1 VAIDWRHLE
10 DSPLAIEA
18 QEGNLMGIV
27 ETLTDVF
34 SPLNTYIWYIAFVC
48 LIGIGLYFLYRLK
61 FMQVTHMGENAKLA
75 INGVNEQTD
84 GKKLSSFEAF
94 CLGMGAR
101 IGVGNIAG
109 VATAIATGGPGAVF
123 WMWIFALIGAGTSF
137 MESTAAQIYK
147 EKKADGSYYGGPAY
161 YATKGLKKRWL
172 GVILAVL
179 ITVTFGFGFVG
190 VQASNSSAA
199 IVNAFGV
206 DAHVVGAVIALIAA
220 LVIFS
225 GTKVVGKFSSKVV
238 PAMAV
243 LWIIFTVAIILV
255 NIGNVGNAIAMIFT
269 YAFSA
274 PALLGGGIGTVIMV
288 GLKRGVFSNEAG
300 LGSVANL
307 AGTADTTHPVKQG
320 LIQSFGVIVDTL
332 IVCTFTALAVLSFG
346 DWEAIAATGLKAAPL
361 VQMVATQAL
370 GDWAPSLIAIFLFV
384 FAFTSMLGYYTM
396 SEANLRYVK
405 DSNTLIFIIR
415 IIVILV
421 AFSSCLIDT
430 GLMDLIS
437 DTFMAAMGAV
447 NIVVVALL
455 AKPVMEAYRDYRDQK
470 KAGVE
475 EPTFDP
481 SVLSDPSGVTEW
493 GPAAQDKE

>member
-1 VAIDWRHLE
+1 M
-10 DSPLAIEA
+10 SFS
-18 QEGNLMGIV
+18 
-27 ETLTDVF
+27 DVLNDIF
-34 SPLNTYIWYIAFVC
+34 SPLNEYIWYIAFVC
-48 LIGIGLYFLYRLK
+48 LIGLGLYFLVRLK
-61 FMQVTHMGENAKLA
+61 FMQVVHIKENATLA
-75 INGVNEQTD
+75 VTGVNDKTD

-147 EKKADGSYYGGPAY
+147 EKKSDGSYYGGPAY

-172 GVILAVL
+172 GVILAIL
-179 ITVTFGFGFVG
+179 ITVTFGIGFVG

-199 IVNAFGV
+199 IVEAFNV
-206 DAHVVGAVIALIAA
+206 DSHIVGFIIALIAG

-225 GTKVVGKFSSKVV
+225 GTKIVGKFSAKIV

-243 LWIIFTVAIILV
+243 FWILFTIAIIIM
-255 NIGNVGNAIAMIFT
+255 NIGNVGNAFAMIFQ

-274 PALLGGGIGTVIMV
+274 PALIGGGIGSIIMV

-320 LIQSFGVIVDTL
+320 LIQSFGVIVDTI
-332 IVCTFTALAVLSFG
+332 IVCTFTAVAVLSFG
-346 DWEAIAATGLKAAPL
+346 NWEEVMALGLRGAPL
-361 VQMVATQAL
+361 VQEVASQTL
-370 GDWAPSLIAIFLFV
+370 GTWAPTLIAIFLFV

-396 SEANLRYVK
+396 SEANLRFVK
-405 DSNTLIFIIR
+405 DHNTVVFVLR
-415 IIVILV
+415 VVVVLV
-421 AFSSCLIDT
+421 AFASCTIST
-430 GLMDLIS
+430 ALMDLIS

-447 NIVVVALL
+447 NVIVVALL
-455 AKPVMEAYRDYRDQK
+455 AKPVMEAYRDYRKQQK
-470 KAGVE
+470 EGIK
-475 EPTFDP
+475 EPIFHK
-481 SVLSDPSGVTEW
+481 SALSDSDGVTEW
-493 GPAAQDKE
+493 ED

>member
-1 VAIDWRHLE
+1 MSFSDLLNDI
-10 DSPLAIEA
+10 
-18 QEGNLMGIV
+18 
-27 ETLTDVF
+27 F
-34 SPLNTYIWYIAFVC
+34 SPLNEYIWYIAFVC
-48 LIGIGLYFLYRLK
+48 LIGLGLYFLVRLK
-61 FMQVTHMGENAKLA
+61 FMQVVHIKENATLA
-75 INGVNEQTD
+75 VTGVNDKTD

-147 EKKADGSYYGGPAY
+147 EKKSDGSYYGGPAY

-172 GVILAVL
+172 GVVLAIL
-179 ITVTFGFGFVG
+179 ITVTFGIGFVG

-199 IVNAFGV
+199 IVEAFNV
-206 DAHVVGAVIALIAA
+206 DSHIVGFVIALIAG

-225 GTKVVGKFSSKVV
+225 GTKIVGRFSAKIV

-243 LWIIFTVAIILV
+243 FWIIFTIAIIV
-255 NIGNVGNAIAMIFT
+255 MNFGNVGNAFAMIFQ

-274 PALLGGGIGTVIMV
+274 PALLGGGIGTIIMV

-300 LGSVANL
+300 LGSIANL

-320 LIQSFGVIVDTL
+320 LIQSFGVIVDTV
-332 IVCTFTALAVLSFG
+332 IVCTFTAIAVLSFG
-346 DWEAIAATGLKAAPL
+346 NWEEVMALGLRGAPL
-361 VQMVATQAL
+361 VQEVASQAL
-370 GDWAPSLIAIFLFV
+370 GTWAPTLIAIFLFV

-396 SEANLRYVK
+396 SEANLRFVK
-405 DSNTLIFIIR
+405 DHNTVVFVLR
-415 IIVILV
+415 VVVVLV
-421 AFSSCLIDT
+421 AFASCTIST
-430 GLMDLIS
+430 ALMDLIS

-447 NIVVVALL
+447 NVIVVALL
-455 AKPVMEAYRDYRDQK
+455 AKPVMEAYRDYRKQQK
-470 KAGVE
+470 EGIK
-475 EPTFDP
+475 EPIFHK
-481 SVLSDPSGVTEW
+481 SALSDSDGVTEW
-493 GPAAQDKE
+493 ED

>member
-1 VAIDWRHLE
+1 MSFSDLLNDI
-10 DSPLAIEA
+10 
-18 QEGNLMGIV
+18 
-27 ETLTDVF
+27 F
-34 SPLNTYIWYIAFVC
+34 SPLNEYIWYIAFVC
-48 LIGIGLYFLYRLK
+48 LIGLGLYFLVRLK
-61 FMQVTHMGENAKLA
+61 FMQVVHIKENATLA
-75 INGVNEQTD
+75 VSGVNDKTD

-147 EKKADGSYYGGPAY
+147 EKKSDGSYYGGPAY

-172 GVILAVL
+172 GVVLAIL
-179 ITVTFGFGFVG
+179 ITVTFGIGFVG

-199 IVNAFGV
+199 IVEAFNV
-206 DAHVVGAVIALIAA
+206 DSHIVGFVIALIAG

-225 GTKVVGKFSSKVV
+225 GTKIVGKFSAKIV

-243 LWIIFTVAIILV
+243 FWILFTIAIIIM
-255 NIGNVGNAIAMIFT
+255 NIGNVGNAFAMIFQ

-274 PALLGGGIGTVIMV
+274 PALIGGGIGSIIMV

-307 AGTADTTHPVKQG
+307 AGTADATHPVKQG
-320 LIQSFGVIVDTL
+320 LIQSFGVIVDTI
-332 IVCTFTALAVLSFG
+332 IVCTFTAVAVLSFG
-346 DWEAIAATGLKAAPL
+346 NWEEVMALGLRGAPL
-361 VQMVATQAL
+361 VQEVASQTL
-370 GDWAPSLIAIFLFV
+370 GTWAPTLIAIFLFV

-396 SEANLRYVK
+396 SEANLRFVK
-405 DSNTLIFIIR
+405 DHNTVVFVLR
-415 IIVILV
+415 VVVVLV
-421 AFSSCLIDT
+421 AFASCTIST
-430 GLMDLIS
+430 ALMDLIS

-447 NIVVVALL
+447 NVIVVALL
-455 AKPVMEAYRDYRDQK
+455 AKPVMEAYRDYRKQQK
-470 KAGVE
+470 EGIK
-475 EPTFDP
+475 EPIFHK
-481 SVLSDPSGVTEW
+481 SALSDSDGVTEW
-493 GPAAQDKE
+493 ED

>member
-1 VAIDWRHLE
+1 MSFSDLLNDI
-10 DSPLAIEA
+10 
-18 QEGNLMGIV
+18 
-27 ETLTDVF
+27 F
-34 SPLNTYIWYIAFVC
+34 SPLNEYIWYIAFVC
-48 LIGIGLYFLYRLK
+48 LIGLGLYFLVRLK
-61 FMQVTHMGENAKLA
+61 FMQVVHIKENATLA
-75 INGVNEQTD
+75 VTGVNDKTD

-147 EKKADGSYYGGPAY
+147 EKKSDGSYYGGPAY

-172 GVILAVL
+172 GVVLAIL
-179 ITVTFGFGFVG
+179 ITVTFGIGFVG

-199 IVNAFGV
+199 IVEAFNV
-206 DAHVVGAVIALIAA
+206 DSHIVGFVIALIAG

-225 GTKVVGKFSSKVV
+225 GTKVVGKFSAKIV

-243 LWIIFTVAIILV
+243 FWIIFTIAIIV
-255 NIGNVGNAIAMIFT
+255 MNFGNVGNAFAMIFQ

-274 PALLGGGIGTVIMV
+274 PALIGGGIGTIIMV

-320 LIQSFGVIVDTL
+320 LIQSFGVIVDTI
-332 IVCTFTALAVLSFG
+332 IVCTFTAIAVLSFG
-346 DWEAIAATGLKAAPL
+346 NWEEVMALGLRGAPL
-361 VQMVATQAL
+361 VQEVASQTL
-370 GDWAPSLIAIFLFV
+370 GTWAPTLIAIFLFV

-396 SEANLRYVK
+396 SEANLRFVK
-405 DSNTLIFIIR
+405 DHNTVVFVLR
-415 IIVILV
+415 VVVVLV
-421 AFSSCLIDT
+421 AFASCTIST
-430 GLMDLIS
+430 ALMDLIS

-447 NIVVVALL
+447 NVIVVALL
-455 AKPVMEAYRDYRDQK
+455 AKPVMEAYRDYRKQQK
-470 KAGVE
+470 EGIK
-475 EPTFDP
+475 EPIFHK
-481 SVLSDPSGVTEW
+481 SALSDSDGVTEW
-493 GPAAQDKE
+493 ED

>member
-1 VAIDWRHLE
+1 MSFSDLLNDI
-10 DSPLAIEA
+10 
-18 QEGNLMGIV
+18 
-27 ETLTDVF
+27 F
-34 SPLNTYIWYIAFVC
+34 SPLNEYIWYIAFVC
-48 LIGIGLYFLYRLK
+48 LIGLGLYFLVRLK
-61 FMQVTHMGENAKLA
+61 FMQVVHIKENATLA
-75 INGVNEQTD
+75 VSGVNDKTD

-147 EKKADGSYYGGPAY
+147 EKKSDGSYYGGPAY

-172 GVILAVL
+172 GVVLAIL
-179 ITVTFGFGFVG
+179 ITVTFGIGFVG

-199 IVNAFGV
+199 IVEAFNV
-206 DAHVVGAVIALIAA
+206 DSHIVGFVIALIAG

-225 GTKVVGKFSSKVV
+225 GTKIVGRFSAKIV

-243 LWIIFTVAIILV
+243 FWILFTIAIIIM
-255 NIGNVGNAIAMIFT
+255 NIGNVGNAFAMIFQ

-274 PALLGGGIGTVIMV
+274 PALIGGGIGSIIMV

-307 AGTADTTHPVKQG
+307 AGTADATHPVKQG
-320 LIQSFGVIVDTL
+320 LIQSFGVIVDTI
-332 IVCTFTALAVLSFG
+332 IVCTFTAVAVLSFG
-346 DWEAIAATGLKAAPL
+346 NWEEVMALGLRGAPL
-361 VQMVATQAL
+361 VQEVASQTL
-370 GDWAPSLIAIFLFV
+370 GTWAPTLIAIFLFV

-396 SEANLRYVK
+396 SEANLRFVK
-405 DSNTLIFIIR
+405 DHNTVVFVLR
-415 IIVILV
+415 VVVVLV
-421 AFSSCLIDT
+421 AFASCTIST
-430 GLMDLIS
+430 ALMDLIS

-447 NIVVVALL
+447 NVIVVALL
-455 AKPVMEAYRDYRDQK
+455 AKPVMEAYRDYRKQQK
-470 KAGVE
+470 EGIK
-475 EPTFDP
+475 EPIFHK
-481 SVLSDPSGVTEW
+481 SALSDSDGVTEW
-493 GPAAQDKE
+493 ED

>member
-1 VAIDWRHLE
+1 MSFSDLLNDI
-10 DSPLAIEA
+10 
-18 QEGNLMGIV
+18 
-27 ETLTDVF
+27 F
-34 SPLNTYIWYIAFVC
+34 SPLNEYIWYIAFVC
-48 LIGIGLYFLYRLK
+48 LIGLGLYFLVRLK
-61 FMQVTHMGENAKLA
+61 FMQVVHIKENATLA
-75 INGVNEQTD
+75 VSGVNDKTD

-147 EKKADGSYYGGPAY
+147 EKKSDGSYYGGPAY

-172 GVILAVL
+172 GVVLAIL
-179 ITVTFGFGFVG
+179 ITVTFGIGFVG

-199 IVNAFGV
+199 IVEAFNV
-206 DAHVVGAVIALIAA
+206 DSHIVGFVIALIAG

-225 GTKVVGKFSSKVV
+225 GTKIVGRFSARIV

-243 LWIIFTVAIILV
+243 FWIIFTIAIIV
-255 NIGNVGNAIAMIFT
+255 MNFGNVGNAFAMIFQ

-274 PALLGGGIGTVIMV
+274 PALIGGGIGTIIMV

-300 LGSVANL
+300 LGSIANL

-320 LIQSFGVIVDTL
+320 LIQSFGVIVDTI
-332 IVCTFTALAVLSFG
+332 IVCTFTAIAVLSFG
-346 DWEAIAATGLKAAPL
+346 NWEEVMALGLRGAPL
-361 VQMVATQAL
+361 VQEVASQAL
-370 GDWAPSLIAIFLFV
+370 GTWAPTLIAMFLFV

-396 SEANLRYVK
+396 SEANLRFVK
-405 DSNTLIFIIR
+405 DHNTVVFVLR
-415 IIVILV
+415 VVVVLV
-421 AFSSCLIDT
+421 AFASCTIST
-430 GLMDLIS
+430 ALMDLIS

-447 NIVVVALL
+447 NVIVVALL
-455 AKPVMEAYRDYRDQK
+455 AKPVMEAYRDYRKQQK
-470 KAGVE
+470 EGIK
-475 EPTFDP
+475 EPIFHK
-481 SVLSDPSGVTEW
+481 SALSDSDGVTEW
-493 GPAAQDKE
+493 ED

>member
-1 VAIDWRHLE
+1 MSFSDLLNDI
-10 DSPLAIEA
+10 
-18 QEGNLMGIV
+18 
-27 ETLTDVF
+27 F
-34 SPLNTYIWYIAFVC
+34 SPLNEYIWYIAFVC
-48 LIGIGLYFLYRLK
+48 LIGLGLYFLVRLK
-61 FMQVTHMGENAKLA
+61 FMQVVHIKENATLA
-75 INGVNEQTD
+75 VSGVNDKTD

-147 EKKADGSYYGGPAY
+147 EKKSDGSYYGGPAY

-172 GVILAVL
+172 GVVLAIL
-179 ITVTFGFGFVG
+179 ITVTFGIGFVG

-199 IVNAFGV
+199 IVEAFNV
-206 DAHVVGAVIALIAA
+206 DSHIVGFVIALIAG

-225 GTKVVGKFSSKVV
+225 GTKIVGKFSAKIV

-243 LWIIFTVAIILV
+243 FWILFTIAIIIM
-255 NIGNVGNAIAMIFT
+255 NIGNVGNAFAMIFQ

-274 PALLGGGIGTVIMV
+274 PALIGGGIGSIIMV

-320 LIQSFGVIVDTL
+320 LIQSFGVIVDTI
-332 IVCTFTALAVLSFG
+332 IVCTFTAVAVLSFG
-346 DWEAIAATGLKAAPL
+346 NWEEVMALGLRGAPL
-361 VQMVATQAL
+361 VQEVASQTL
-370 GDWAPSLIAIFLFV
+370 GTWAPTLIAIFLFV

-396 SEANLRYVK
+396 SEANLRFVK
-405 DSNTLIFIIR
+405 DHNTVVFVLR
-415 IIVILV
+415 VVVVLV
-421 AFSSCLIDT
+421 AFASCTIST
-430 GLMDLIS
+430 ALMDLIS

-447 NIVVVALL
+447 NVIVVALL
-455 AKPVMEAYRDYRDQK
+455 AKPVMEAYRDYRKQQK
-470 KAGVE
+470 EGIK
-475 EPTFDP
+475 EPIFHK
-481 SVLSDPSGVTEW
+481 SALSDSDGVTEW
-493 GPAAQDKE
+493 ED

>member
-1 VAIDWRHLE
+1 MSFSDFLNDI
-10 DSPLAIEA
+10 
-18 QEGNLMGIV
+18 
-27 ETLTDVF
+27 F
-34 SPLNTYIWYIAFVC
+34 SPANEYIWYIAFVC
-48 LIGIGLYFLYRLK
+48 LIGLGLYFLIRLK
-61 FMQVTHMGENAKLA
+61 FMQVVHIKENATLA
-75 INGVNEQTD
+75 VTGVNEKTD

-147 EKKADGSYYGGPAY
+147 EKKSDGSYYGGPAY
-161 YATKGLKKRWL
+161 YATKGLKKKWL
-172 GVILAVL
+172 GVVLAIL
-179 ITVTFGFGFVG
+179 ITVTFGIGFVG

-199 IVNAFGV
+199 IVEAFNV
-206 DAHVVGAVIALIAA
+206 DSHIVGFIIALIAG

-225 GTKVVGKFSSKVV
+225 GTKVVGKFSAKIV

-243 LWIIFTVAIILV
+243 FWIIFAIAIIIT
-255 NIGNVGNAIAMIFT
+255 NIGNVGNAFAMIFQ
-269 YAFSA
+269 YAFNV
-274 PALLGGGIGTVIMV
+274 PALIGGGIGSIIMV

-320 LIQSFGVIVDTL
+320 LIQSFGVIVDTI
-332 IVCTFTALAVLSFG
+332 IVCTFTAIAVLSFG
-346 DWEAIAATGLKAAPL
+346 DWDAICAAIYDGGDLILKGAPF
-361 VQMVATQAL
+361 VQMVASSTL
-370 GDWAPSLIAIFLFV
+370 GDWAPTLIAIFLFV

-396 SEANLRYVK
+396 SEANLRFVK
-405 DSNTLIFIIR
+405 DHNT
-415 IIVILV
+415 IVFVLRVVVVLV
-421 AFSSCLIDT
+421 AFASCTIDT

-447 NIVVVALL
+447 NVIVVALL
-455 AKPVMEAYRDYRDQK
+455 AKPIMEAYRDYRKQQK
-470 KAGVE
+470 EGVK
-475 EPTFDP
+475 EPIFHK
-481 SVLSDPSGVTEW
+481 SALSDSDGVTEW
-493 GPAAQDKE
+493 ED

>member
-1 VAIDWRHLE
+1 MSFSDLLNDI
-10 DSPLAIEA
+10 
-18 QEGNLMGIV
+18 
-27 ETLTDVF
+27 F
-34 SPLNTYIWYIAFVC
+34 SPLNEYIWYIAFVC
-48 LIGIGLYFLYRLK
+48 LIGLGLYFLVRLK
-61 FMQVTHMGENAKLA
+61 FMQVVHIKENATLA
-75 INGVNEQTD
+75 VTGVNDKTD

-147 EKKADGSYYGGPAY
+147 EKKSDGSYYGGPAY

-172 GVILAVL
+172 GVVLAIL
-179 ITVTFGFGFVG
+179 ITVTFGIGFVG

-199 IVNAFGV
+199 IVEAFNV
-206 DAHVVGAVIALIAA
+206 DSHIVGFVIALIAG

-225 GTKVVGKFSSKVV
+225 GTKIVGRFSAKIV

-243 LWIIFTVAIILV
+243 FWIIFTIAIIV
-255 NIGNVGNAIAMIFT
+255 MNFGNVGNAFAMIFQ

-274 PALLGGGIGTVIMV
+274 PALIGGGIGTIIMV

-300 LGSVANL
+300 LGSIANL

-320 LIQSFGVIVDTL
+320 LIQSFGVIVDTI
-332 IVCTFTALAVLSFG
+332 IVCTFTAIAVLSFG
-346 DWEAIAATGLKAAPL
+346 NWEEVMALGLRGAPL
-361 VQMVATQAL
+361 VQEVASQAL
-370 GDWAPSLIAIFLFV
+370 GTWAPTLIAIFLFV

-396 SEANLRYVK
+396 SEANLRFVK
-405 DSNTLIFIIR
+405 DHNTVVFVLR
-415 IIVILV
+415 VVVVLV
-421 AFSSCLIDT
+421 AFASCTIST
-430 GLMDLIS
+430 ALMDLIS

-447 NIVVVALL
+447 NVIVVALL
-455 AKPVMEAYRDYRDQK
+455 AKPVMEAYRDYRKQQK
-470 KAGVE
+470 EGIK
-475 EPTFDP
+475 EPIFHK
-481 SVLSDPSGVTEW
+481 SALSDSDGVTEW
-493 GPAAQDKE
+493 ED

>member
-1 VAIDWRHLE
+1 M
-10 DSPLAIEA
+10 SFS
-18 QEGNLMGIV
+18 
-27 ETLTDVF
+27 DVLNDIF
-34 SPLNTYIWYIAFVC
+34 SPLNEYIWYIAFVC
-48 LIGIGLYFLYRLK
+48 LIGLGLYFLVRLK
-61 FMQVTHMGENAKLA
+61 FMQVVHIKENATLA
-75 INGVNEQTD
+75 VTGVNDKTD

-147 EKKADGSYYGGPAY
+147 EKKSDGSYYGGPAY

-172 GVILAVL
+172 GVILAIL
-179 ITVTFGFGFVG
+179 ITVTFGIGFVG

-199 IVNAFGV
+199 IVEAFNV
-206 DAHVVGAVIALIAA
+206 DSHIVGFIIALIAG

-225 GTKVVGKFSSKVV
+225 GTKIVGKFSAKIV

-243 LWIIFTVAIILV
+243 FWIIFTIAIIIM
-255 NIGNVGNAIAMIFT
+255 NIGNVGNAFAMIFQ

-274 PALLGGGIGTVIMV
+274 PALIGGGIGSIIMV

-320 LIQSFGVIVDTL
+320 LIQSFGVIVDTI
-332 IVCTFTALAVLSFG
+332 IVCTFTAIAVLSFG
-346 DWEAIAATGLKAAPL
+346 DWDAICAAIYDGGDLILKGAPF
-361 VQMVATQAL
+361 VQMVASSTL
-370 GDWAPSLIAIFLFV
+370 GDWAPTLIAIFLFV

-396 SEANLRYVK
+396 SEANLRFVK
-405 DSNTLIFIIR
+405 DHNT
-415 IIVILV
+415 IVFVLRVVVVLV
-421 AFSSCLIDT
+421 AFASCTIDT

-447 NIVVVALL
+447 NVIVVALL
-455 AKPVMEAYRDYRDQK
+455 AKPIMEAYRDYRKQQK
-470 KAGVE
+470 EGVK
-475 EPTFDP
+475 EPIFHK
-481 SVLSDPSGVTEW
+481 SALSDSDGVTEW
-493 GPAAQDKE
+493 ED

>member
-1 VAIDWRHLE
+1 MSFSDLLNDI
-10 DSPLAIEA
+10 
-18 QEGNLMGIV
+18 
-27 ETLTDVF
+27 F
-34 SPLNTYIWYIAFVC
+34 SPLNEYIWYIAFVC
-48 LIGIGLYFLYRLK
+48 LIGLGLYFLVRLK
-61 FMQVTHMGENAKLA
+61 FMQVVHIKENATLA
-75 INGVNEQTD
+75 VSGVNDKTD

-147 EKKADGSYYGGPAY
+147 EKKSDGSYYGGPAY

-172 GVILAVL
+172 GVVLAIL
-179 ITVTFGFGFVG
+179 ITVTFGIGFVG

-199 IVNAFGV
+199 IVEAFNV
-206 DAHVVGAVIALIAA
+206 DSHIVGFVIALIAG

-225 GTKVVGKFSSKVV
+225 GTKIVGRFSARIV

-243 LWIIFTVAIILV
+243 FWIIFTIAIIV
-255 NIGNVGNAIAMIFT
+255 MNFGNVGNAFAMIFQ

-274 PALLGGGIGTVIMV
+274 PALLGGGIGTIIMV

-300 LGSVANL
+300 LGSIANL

-320 LIQSFGVIVDTL
+320 LIQSFGVIVDTI
-332 IVCTFTALAVLSFG
+332 IVCTFTAIAVLSFG
-346 DWEAIAATGLKAAPL
+346 NWEEVMALGLRGAPL
-361 VQMVATQAL
+361 VQEVASQTL
-370 GDWAPSLIAIFLFV
+370 GSWAPTLIAIFLFV

-396 SEANLRYVK
+396 SEANLRFVK
-405 DSNTLIFIIR
+405 DHNTVVFVLR
-415 IIVILV
+415 VVVVLV
-421 AFSSCLIDT
+421 AFASCTIST
-430 GLMDLIS
+430 ALMDLIS

-447 NIVVVALL
+447 NVIVVALL
-455 AKPVMEAYRDYRDQK
+455 AKPVMEAYRDYRKQQK
-470 KAGVE
+470 EGIK
-475 EPTFDP
+475 EPIFHK
-481 SVLSDPSGVTEW
+481 SALSDSDGVTEW
-493 GPAAQDKE
+493 ED